1 MPGLCYNVF
10 RQSEVVAM
18 DKQRILVVD
27 DEKEI
32 TDLVEIYLQ
41 NAGYEVAKFYDGR
54 SALDYLAKERVDLA
68 VLDIMLPDIDGF
80 SLCEEIRKEHYFPII
95 MLTAKI
101 EEADKIR
108 GILLGADDY
117 MTKPFLPMELLAR
130 IKGQL
135 RRAGAYNQALGHGQ
149 NREIYHIH
157 GLELDGDKHVCR
169 LYEKE
174 VDLTATEF
182 AILLYLC
189 RHMNQVVTAEEIFEQ
204 VWKEKYLD
212 NNNTVFVH
220 VARIREKLG
229 ENARKP
235 KFIKTVWGVGYKMEI
250 EEGYHV

>member
-1 MPGLCYNVF
+1 
-10 RQSEVVAM
+10 M

-41 NAGYEVAKFYDGR
+41 NAGYEVVKFYDGK
-54 SALDYLAKERVDLA
+54 SALTYLAKEKVDLA
-68 VLDIMLPDIDGF
+68 VLDVMLPDIDGF
-80 SLCEEIRKEHYFPII
+80 QLCEEIRKTDFFPVI

-101 EEADKIR
+101 EEADKIK
-108 GILLGADDY
+108 GLLLGADDY
-117 MTKPFLPMELLAR
+117 ITKPFLPMELLAR

-135 RRAGAYNQALGHGQ
+135 RRAGVYNQALGHAGD
-149 NREIYHIH
+149 REFYDIH
-157 GLELDGDKHVCR
+157 GLEIDGDRHICR
-169 LYEKE
+169 LYEKNI
-174 VDLTATEF
+174 DMTATEF

-189 RHMNQVVTAEEIFEQ
+189 RHMNQVVTAEEIFEK

-220 VARIREKLG
+220 IARIREKLG

-235 KFIKTVWGVGYKMEI
+235 KFIKTVWGVGYMIER

>member
-1 MPGLCYNVF
+1 
-10 RQSEVVAM
+10 M

-41 NAGYEVAKFYDGR
+41 NAGFEVAKFYDGK
-54 SALDYLAKERVDLA
+54 SALAYIEREKVDLA
-68 VLDIMLPDIDGF
+68 VMDIMLPDIDGF
-80 SLCEEIRKEHYFPII
+80 RLCEEIRKTQFFPII

-101 EEADKIR
+101 EEADKIK
-108 GILLGADDY
+108 GLLLGADDY
-117 MTKPFLPMELLAR
+117 ITKPFLPMELIAR

-135 RRAGAYNQALGHGQ
+135 RRAGAYNQALGHAAGHMTD
-149 NREIYHIH
+149 RELYDIH
-157 GLELDGDKHVCR
+157 GLEIDGDKHICR
-169 LYEKE
+169 LYEK
-174 VDLTATEF
+174 VIDLTATEF

-189 RHMNQVVTAEEIFEQ
+189 RHMNQVVTAEELFEK

-220 VARIREKLG
+220 IARIREKLG

-235 KFIKTVWGVGYKMEI
+235 KFIKTVWGVGYMI
-250 EEGYHV
+250 EGEEVHHV